1 MNTKTRFK
9 LTVLAALFLGALA
22 TFATIHE
29 MEVVA
34 TTCIAGLMTIL
45 STYIWAQTKRP
56 SFNEK
61 YYPNNHQKEDMENHR
76 IRIRSTAMPDGS
88 VVPGENFNPEQ
99 RE

>member
-9 LTVLAALFLGALA
+9 LTVIAALFLGALA
-22 TFATIHE
+22 TFATMHE

-61 YYPNNHQKEDMENHR
+61 YYPNNHQKQEMDNHH
-76 IRIRSTAMPDGS
+76 IRIRSTAFPDGS
-88 VVPGENFNPEQ
+88 IVPGENQETQ
-99 RE
+99 RRE